1 MRIIIETDETQPASV
16 VKTTTEKTTAKL
28 PDAVATE
35 VPIISGGS
43 APDDLLQT
51 LGGPSMASQP
61 DTFSTHE
68 SVEASA
74 DAMAG
79 GPPPDW
85 LIQAIESAHSPQSGN
100 M

>member
-1 MRIIIETDETQPASV
+1 MRIIIETEGNQPASV
-16 VKTTTEKTTAKL
+16 VTTTTEKTTGKL
-28 PDAVATE
+28 PDAAATE
-35 VPIISGGS
+35 IPVISGGS

-51 LGGPSMASQP
+51 LGGPSMAPQP
-61 DTFSTHE
+61 NTFNAHE

-74 DAMAG
+74 DAMMG

-85 LIQAIESAHSPQSGN
+85 LIQAIESAHASQSGN